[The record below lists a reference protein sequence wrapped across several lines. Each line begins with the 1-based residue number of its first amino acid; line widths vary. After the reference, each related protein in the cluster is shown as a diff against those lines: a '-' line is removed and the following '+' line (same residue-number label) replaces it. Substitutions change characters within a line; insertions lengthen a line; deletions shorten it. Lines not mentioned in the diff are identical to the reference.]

1 MASVSHVRWTAMADV
16 RPFRGLRYNPRKVA
30 IEKVVTQPYDKISRD
45 MQDRYYALDPHNI
58 IRVILGRSLEGD
70 TADNNVY
77 TRADATLREWR
88 ADGVIEPMQGP
99 SFVACVQRFTIP
111 GTTQQRLR
119 KGFIGLGRLEDYSN
133 KIVFPHERTLAGPKQ
148 DRLQL
153 LRHTKTHFEQIFMLY
168 EDPEQRIDA
177 LLDAAAQARPDIEV
191 TDEYGVTHTLW
202 VLNDPAMTGRIQ
214 ASMNGKKLI
223 IADGHHRYETALAYR
238 DEQRA
243 QGGNPADAAY
253 EWLPM
258 TFFNMHSPAL
268 TVLPTHRVVQRLH
281 VFSSAKFFQ
290 QASEFFDIEPA
301 PSDSEAFAGA
311 LTEAGRSRLSI
322 GVATDGGRRHA
333 LLRLKDNNLA
343 SVMSD
348 LSPRQRTLDVV
359 ILHRLL
365 IEGCLGVTEDAVKHE
380 TNIAYVR
387 DFDAALSA
395 VANGAQVAFL
405 LNPVRLEQ
413 MRDIVYEG
421 NVMPQKSTDFYPK
434 VLSGLVLYSLSE

>member
-1 MASVSHVRWTAMADV
+1 MADV
-16 RPFRGLRYNPRKVA
+16 RPFRGLRYNPRKA
-30 IEKVVTQPYDKISRD
+30 SFEKVVTQPYDKISRE

-58 IRVILGRSLEGD
+58 VRVILGRSLEGD
-70 TADNNVY
+70 TGDSTVY
-77 TRADATLREWR
+77 TRAAATLQEWR
-88 ADGVIEPMQGP
+88 AAGVIEPMPGS
-99 SFVACVQRFTIP
+99 SFVACFQRFTIP

-119 KGFIGLGRLEDYSN
+119 KGFIGLGRLEDYSK

-177 LLDAAAQARPDIEV
+177 LLDTAARAMPDIEV

-202 VLNDPAMTGRIQ
+202 ILNDPAMTGEIQ
-214 ASMNGKKLI
+214 AAMNGKKLI

-243 QGGNPADAAY
+243 QDGNSVDAAY

-258 TFFNMHSPAL
+258 TFFNIHSPAL
-268 TVLPTHRVVQRLH
+268 AVLPTPRVVQRLP
-281 VFSSAKFFQ
+281 VFSSGKFFE
-290 QASEFFDIEPA
+290 QAAEFFDIEPA
-301 PSDSEAFAGA
+301 PSASEAFAAA
-311 LTEAGRSRLSI
+311 LTEAGRSRLTI
-322 GVATDGGRRHA
+322 GVATEEGRRCA
-333 LLRLKDNNLA
+333 LLRLKGTDLA

-348 LSPRQRTLDVV
+348 LSPKQRVLDVV
-359 ILHRLL
+359 VLHRLL
-365 IEGCLGVTEDAVKHE
+365 IERCLGVTEEAVKHE
-380 TNIAYVR
+380 SNISYVR
-387 DFDAALSA
+387 EFEAALKA
-395 VANGAQVAFL
+395 VVNGAQVAFL

-434 VLSGLVLYSLSE
+434 VLSGLVLYSLS